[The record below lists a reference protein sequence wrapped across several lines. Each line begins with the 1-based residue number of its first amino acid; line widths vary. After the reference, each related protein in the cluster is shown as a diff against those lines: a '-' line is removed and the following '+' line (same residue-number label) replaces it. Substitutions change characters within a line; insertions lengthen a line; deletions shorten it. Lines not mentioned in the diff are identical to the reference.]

1 MKKHSMTGWAALF
14 AATWLVSA
22 CGGGDTQRTSI
33 DNRAG
38 ARLEYSF
45 PYDTQQEVSTR
56 APVALRFSHALT
68 DTAPEDAVQLLDA
81 ADQPVAFAAE
91 TVDDGRSLV
100 LTPDAALAPGAAYHI
115 ELGALNTAEG
125 VVRVPAEGIHFRT
138 RAANRGGVDAV
149 TVTPDDS
156 VGFVINRVIPDGDTL
171 PVMDFSSFRVQFSQ
185 PLARETVRYGD
196 TVSLTDSGGNP
207 VPAAVLVK
215 GHYLTLDPL
224 EDLTPG
230 ETYQFTVS
238 AGVRNVFGQPFTDT
252 SLTWTPKDSAP
263 REILVQRAGDSA
275 NGTILSPLTGM
286 PINNVPV
293 NALLLGNES
302 SSQQQGDVHAE
313 LAFVPNYPE
322 VTPLRV
328 PRGSLLSG
336 SSVSVD
342 IAGQVPA
349 GFETGDISVRFVSD
363 ASGFLLPNRYTQ
375 AEDSPRHVQLFMDVA
390 MTAENPEA
398 NGALSQDLL
407 HLELAGTAIVE
418 DGVLV
423 INAIGVVE
431 PEVLGLE
438 QAWGVLSFRLEAYA
452 DQENAPAP
460 VIDSEPPTLQSWV
473 PGERIRQ
480 VKGGDP
486 VILNFSEAL
495 DPATLEGAIGV
506 SINGTATD
514 DVSWYLDG
522 ASVVLRPQGG
532 LAYNTDYAVTLS
544 DQITDLAGNALVP
557 ETLTFRTDSYVGNGD
572 RAPFAVTAYPGFPCA
587 TESGSADLASG
598 IQGTC
603 VTKESGTA
611 GDVLP
616 VTSLPANRAIRV
628 RFSQSMRADSIN
640 LGESCDT
647 GTFRVERV
655 NDSGACEDVV
665 PGALSVAERGVIFEP
680 DSSWE
685 EGVLYR
691 YVLVSDGSPTCG
703 TNAICSVFNAPLQT
717 AMLREND
724 ALAGGP
730 PMQVYFRGAPSADSV
745 MQTLANLPTADVN
758 ANFVLD
764 AGEQGAVE
772 EPPGSGVFPT
782 PANATQVLEVS
793 GGGLVGKVNVGC
805 GFSGIGNNLQSCPGE
820 KFIYLTGALDV
831 DILGWDEAE
840 GAVRVAIYPTL
851 LMTSSI
857 RTFATILGISQEI
870 PTGPQ
875 VMRIRY
881 EEDDNGDRTRPVTGW
896 IRTGVSGPVFE
907 TSLDLFL
914 DAPYLHPPLGLSH
927 NLKSYPLDGVSL
939 TGPITFLED
948 GRMQIE
954 QVSLGELPIN
964 VSIAGGAA
972 SVNLRIPEGGVNLTY
987 ISAPVKQ

>member
-1 MKKHSMTGWAALF
+1 MKKNSIGWAALL
-14 AATWLVSA
+14 AATLLVGA
-22 CGGGDTQRTSI
+22 CGGGGTQRTSTE
-33 DNRAG
+33 NWEH

-45 PYDTQQEVSTR
+45 PYDTQQEVSPR
-56 APVALRFSHALT
+56 APVALRFSDALT
-68 DTAPEDAVQLLDA
+68 DTAPGDAIQILDA
-81 ADQPVAFAAE
+81 ADQPVAFTAE
-91 TVDDGRSLV
+91 TVDGGRSLV
-100 LTPDAALAPGAAYHI
+100 LTPQSPLDPSTAYRI
-115 ELGALNTAEG
+115 MLGTLNTGEG
-125 VVRVPAEGIHFRT
+125 VARVPAEGIHFRT
-138 RAANRGGVDAV
+138 RAASRGGRDVR

-156 VGFVINRVIPDGDTL
+156 GGFVINRVIPDGDVL
-171 PVMDFSSFRVQFSQ
+171 PIMDFSSFRVQFSQ
-185 PLARETVRYGD
+185 PLARASVRYGD
-196 TVSLTDSGGNP
+196 TVSITDSEGAL
-207 VPAAVLVK
+207 VPATALIK
-215 GHYLTLDPL
+215 GHYLTLDPE

-230 ETYQFTVS
+230 ETYQFT
-238 AGVRNVFGQPFTDT
+238 AGAGLHNIFNEPFTET
-252 SLTWTPKDSAP
+252 SLSWVPKDSSP
-263 REILVQRAGDSA
+263 REILVQRAGDSQG
-275 NGTILSPLTGM
+275 GTIVSPLTGA
-286 PINNVPV
+286 PINGVPV
-293 NALLLGNES
+293 NALLLGDES

-313 LAFVPNYPE
+313 LAFVPNFPD

-328 PRGSLLSG
+328 PRGSLLRG
-336 SSVSVD
+336 SSVVVD

-349 GFETGDISVRFVSD
+349 GFETGEISVRFISD
-363 ASGFLLPNRYTQ
+363 ATGFLLPNRYTQ

-452 DQENAPAP
+452 DQQNAPAP
-460 VIDSEPPTLQSWV
+460 EIDSEPPTLQSWV
-473 PGERIRQ
+473 PGDRIRQ

-495 DPATLEGAIGV
+495 DPATLDGAIAV
-506 SINGTATD
+506 SINGTAAD

-522 ASVVLRPQGG
+522 ASVVLRLQGG
-532 LAYNTDYAVTLS
+532 LAYNTDYEITLS
-544 DQITDLAGNALVP
+544 DQIADLAGNTLAP
-557 ETLTFRTDSYVGNGD
+557 ETLAFRTDTYVGSGD
-572 RAPFAVTAYPGFPCA
+572 RAPFALTAYPGFPCA
-587 TESGSADLASG
+587 TENGSADLAND

-603 VTKESGTA
+603 VTKDSGTA

-616 VTSLPANRAIRV
+616 VTVLPANRAIRV
-628 RFSQSMRADSIN
+628 RFSQTMNPDSIT
-640 LGESCDT
+640 LGETCGA
-647 GTFRVERV
+647 GTFRVEQV
-655 NDSGACEDVV
+655 NNSGACEDAVS
-665 PGALSVAERGVIFEP
+665 GTLSISGRGVVFEP
-680 DSSWE
+680 DSAWE

-691 YVLVSDGSPTCG
+691 YVLASDSAPVCG
-703 TNAICSVFNAPLQT
+703 TNAICSVFDAPLQT

-730 PMQVYFRGAPSADSV
+730 PMQVYFRGTAPTDSV
-745 MQTLANLPTADVN
+745 LQTLANLPTADVN
-758 ANFVLD
+758 ANFILD
-764 AGEQGAVE
+764 AGEQGALE
-772 EPPGSGVFPT
+772 DPPGSDIFPT

-805 GFSGIGNNLQSCPGE
+805 GFSGITNNLQSCPGE
-820 KFIYLTGALDV
+820 KFIYLTGGLDV

-840 GAVRVAIYPTL
+840 GAIRVNIYPTL

-875 VMRIRY
+875 AMRLRY
-881 EEDDNGDRTRPVTGW
+881 APDDNGDRTQPIPGW
-896 IRTGVSGPVFE
+896 IRTGASGPVFE
-907 TSLDLFL
+907 ASLDLFL

-927 NLKSYPLDGVSL
+927 NLKSYPLNGVSVS
-939 TGPITFLED
+939 GPITFLED

>member
-1 MKKHSMTGWAALF
+1 MTKHSIRCAALL
-14 AATWLVSA
+14 AATLLVSA
-22 CGGGDTQRTSI
+22 CGGGSTQRTST
-33 DNRAG
+33 DNWDH

-56 APVALRFSHALT
+56 APVALRFSDALT
-68 DTAPEDAVQLLDA
+68 DTAPGDAVQILDA
-81 ADQPVAFAAE
+81 ADQPVAFTAD
-91 TVDDGRSLV
+91 TVDDGRSLM
-100 LTPDAALAPGAAYHI
+100 LTPLNPLDPAAAYRI
-115 ELGALNTAEG
+115 VLGTLNTSAGEA
-125 VVRVPAEGIHFRT
+125 RVPAEGIHFRT
-138 RAANRGGVDAV
+138 RAAIRGGRDAM

-156 VGFVINRVIPDGDTL
+156 GGFVINRVIPDGDVL

-185 PLARETVRYGD
+185 PLARASVRYGD
-196 TVSLTDSGGNP
+196 TVSLTDGDGTL

-215 GHYLTLDPL
+215 GHYLTLDPTA
-224 EDLTPG
+224 DLTPG
-230 ETYQFTVS
+230 ETYQFT
-238 AGVRNVFGQPFTDT
+238 AGAGLRNVFDEPFTET
-252 SLTWTPKDSAP
+252 SLSWTPKDSAP
-263 REILVQRAGDSA
+263 REILVQRAADSQD
-275 NGTILSPLTGM
+275 GTILSPLTGA
-286 PINNVPV
+286 PINSVPV
-293 NALLLGNES
+293 NALLLGDES

-313 LAFVPNYPE
+313 LAFVPNFPD

-328 PRGSLLSG
+328 PRGSLLRG
-336 SSVSVD
+336 SSVTVD

-349 GFETGDISVRFVSD
+349 GFETGEISVRFVSD

-460 VIDSEPPTLQSWV
+460 EIDSEPPTLQSWV

-495 DPATLEGAIGV
+495 DPGTLEGAIGV
-506 SINGTATD
+506 SVNGTATD
-514 DVSWYLDG
+514 DISWYLDG

-532 LAYNTDYAVTLS
+532 LAYNTDYEITLS
-544 DQITDLAGNALVP
+544 DQIADLAGNTLAP
-557 ETLTFRTDSYVGNGD
+557 ETLTFRTDTYVGNGD
-572 RAPFAVTAYPGFPCA
+572 RAPFALTAYPGFPCA
-587 TESGSADLASG
+587 IESGSADLAND

-611 GDVLP
+611 GDALP

-628 RFSQSMRADSIN
+628 RFSQSMDADSIT

-655 NDSGACEDVV
+655 NNSGVCEDVV
-665 PGALSVAERGVIFEP
+665 PGTLSVAERGVTFEP
-680 DSSWE
+680 DSAWE
-685 EGVLYR
+685 DGVLYR
-691 YVLVSDGSPTCG
+691 YVLASDSSPTCG

-724 ALAGGP
+724 AMAGGP
-730 PMQVYFRGAPSADSV
+730 LMQVYFRGTTATANV
-745 MQTLANLPTADVN
+745 LQTLSNLPTADVN

-764 AGEQGAVE
+764 DGEQGAVE

-805 GFSGIGNNLQSCPGE
+805 GFSGIGNTPQTCPGE

-840 GAVRVAIYPTL
+840 GAIAVNIYPTL
-851 LMTSSI
+851 LMTSSL

-875 VMRIRY
+875 VMRLRY
-881 EEDDNGDRTRPVTGW
+881 APDDNGERTRPIPGW
-896 IRTGVSGPVFE
+896 IRTGPTGPVFE
-907 TSLDLFL
+907 TSLDLYL

-927 NLKSYPLDGVSL
+927 NLKSYPLDGLSL
-939 TGPITFLED
+939 SGPITFLED

-954 QVSLGELPIN
+954 QVSLGGLPIN